1 MNKLQVYSFKT
12 LYNCNLLCI
21 ETISFSI
28 RTLSQKFKS
37 EKYILFYNNPKFKIG
52 LKILWAYLMLTQ
64 KGIRHNCNGVWF
76 SKKNKIV
83 MMCVPYG
90 LNHWKSFTVTLSF
103 QGIIPPV
110 PIQSLSPS
118 MLNEKGSN
126 SCKMI
131 INFFFFFKCS
141 KIITL
146 GLSLCY
152 VTHSLTFHFS
162 KILNLCPSINS
173 LSCLK
178 WIGAFILI
186 YYLIISDV
194 VKFFFFWDSFN
205 LWRSLLMIVFYH

>member
-1 MNKLQVYSFKT
+1 MV
-12 LYNCNLLCI
+12 
-21 ETISFSI
+21 
-28 RTLSQKFKS
+28 
-37 EKYILFYNNPKFKIG
+37 
-52 LKILWAYLMLTQ
+52 
-64 KGIRHNCNGVWF
+64 
-76 SKKNKIV
+76 
-83 MMCVPYG
+83 CVPYG

-118 MLNEKGSN
+118 MHNEKGSN

-146 GLSLCY
+146 GLSFCY

-178 WIGAFILI
+178 WIGVFILI
-186 YYLIISDV
+186 YYLIIGDAV
-194 VKFFFFWDSFN
+194 IIIYVKGVYMIIFIN
-205 LWRSLLMIVFYH
+205 LYQIQLIWNICKYMSLNAERIEK